1 MSIVFFQK
9 DDQSGLLKNYLLDSK
24 HAFNDEV
31 TSNLTQLLY
40 GKTQEELA
48 LQRMQNDIIV
58 LNFYYDT
65 PIITRYLQI
74 LFKNLKR

>member
-1 MSIVFFQK
+1 M
-9 DDQSGLLKNYLLDSK
+9 DSK

-65 PIITRYLQI
+65 PIIT
-74 LFKNLKR
+74 K